1 MNLKEQ
7 QKYRFFKKEK
17 NMKTVVES
25 TKLNKKIVWSKPYKI
40 QCDTLK
46 VLILTKISDVK
57 A

>member
-1 MNLKEQ
+1 
-7 QKYRFFKKEK
+7 
-17 NMKTVVES
+17 MKTVVES